1 MDLLEKKTNP
11 WISHVKQYQLANSC
25 TYAEALKLSKS
36 TYKKANLK
44 AEDLCTEVV
53 DVKSFAEP
61 VAVIEESD
69 VLPVES
75 ATVKKAAK
83 LARKKSAPIVI
94 PIKSAETP
102 TKSAETPMKPRSR
115 KNCPKTV

>member
-11 WISHVKQYQLANSC
+11 WISRVKQYQLANSC

-61 VAVIEESD
+61 VAVIEESE

-83 LARKKSAPIVI
+83 SARKKSAPIDI
-94 PIKSAETP
+94 PTVTESAKAP
-102 TKSAETPMKPRSR
+102 TKQRAR
-115 KNCPKTV
+115 KNRPAPKEESA

>member
-1 MDLLEKKTNP
+1 MDLLEKKRTNP

-25 TYAEALKLSKS
+25 SYAEALKLSKS

-53 DVKSFAEP
+53 DVKSFAVTGP
-61 VAVIEESD
+61 D
-69 VLPVES
+69 TLPSELPAES

-83 LARKKSAPIVI
+83 SARKKSAPIDI
-94 PIKSAETP
+94 PTVTESAKAP
-102 TKSAETPMKPRSR
+102 TKQRAR
-115 KNCPKTV
+115 KNRPAPKEESA